1 VALARQAERGFPQ
14 TAMTISLAAVA
25 SVMLAI
31 SAFVA
36 LDPMGLRAPVASG
49 YHPRPAVMES
59 GRQWEIQ
66 RRQQLGYGNPV
77 LDSGRDWEEQR
88 RQQSSSAN
96 AVLDSGRDWEEQR
109 RQQSA
114 D

>member
-1 VALARQAERGFPQ
+1 
-14 TAMTISLAAVA
+14 
-25 SVMLAI
+25 
-31 SAFVA
+31 
-36 LDPMGLRAPVASG
+36 
-49 YHPRPAVMES
+49 MES

-88 RQQSSSAN
+88 RQQS
-96 AVLDSGRDWEEQR
+96 
-109 RQQSA
+109 A